1 METVIVNN
9 VEMVKL
15 SIRDVFQKVD
25 EMFEKFEE
33 MGIRPYV
40 FNVPLDVD
48 YKGYYVSVS
57 LRAVDEKNVT
67 KAKCM

>member
-25 EMFEKFEE
+25 EMFGKFEE
-33 MGIRPYV
+33 MGIRPYG
-40 FNVPLDVD
+40 FDVPLDVD

-57 LRAVDEKNVT
+57 LRAIDEENVT

>member
-1 METVIVNN
+1 
-9 VEMVKL
+9 
-15 SIRDVFQKVD
+15 
-25 EMFEKFEE
+25 MFEKFEE